1 MMFYIKLLT
10 FSFLDCSQSNAML
23 GCNIF
28 DPITTENSHVID
40 FPSQLC
46 NLNTKLSSG
55 KAVLI
60 VAFVGK
66 RVSEITQKAV

>member
-1 MMFYIKLLT
+1 M
-10 FSFLDCSQSNAML
+10 
-23 GCNIF
+23 
-28 DPITTENSHVID
+28 ID

-46 NLNTKLSSG
+46 NLDTKLSSG

-66 RVSEITQKAV
+66 RVTEITQKAV